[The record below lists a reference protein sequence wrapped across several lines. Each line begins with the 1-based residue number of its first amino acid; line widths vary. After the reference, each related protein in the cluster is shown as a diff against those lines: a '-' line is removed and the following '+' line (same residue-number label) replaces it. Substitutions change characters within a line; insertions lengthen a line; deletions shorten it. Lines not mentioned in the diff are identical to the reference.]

1 MEILKQNDRMVINS
15 LEFQEAPTYWFI
27 KTKMLSMY
35 VEINIYDADTGF
47 LMETINSKLIDIS
60 NKYILF
66 NDNANNSQGQ
76 IIIDTES
83 YLRSLNFSTGNFRVT
98 YKFYTNILGTN
109 DDSLKVSISKISPTR
124 KEITIKYLNASLAND
139 FQTFTDEH
147 FYQFSQ
153 DFEFN
158 KYANFGNN
166 QLSVI
171 LNSKNEFDAESNQYS
186 IILKL
191 YDALSTNFAE
201 NTLLWI
207 VNLFSDEIVDTL
219 TLLPTI
225 ASLFNG
231 VNILDLPNGSITTD
245 KADRTFTK
253 FLSENDILL
262 NSSNFNDLYEPLLSA
277 TSNSYLYGIELNT
290 NYSNFNNFV
299 HFGSAA
305 QMLDNFK
312 KKVELVQYYETQSL
326 SNTYVAGTLIPL
338 SSVSSSIGFS
348 NSSSQYF
355 KSKKSEILRQ
365 FTRYERFLYFKTGSY
380 FSSSV
385 EDNGISQ
392 ISPYNTFCYPD
403 GVTGNLI
410 IDSTWPKVGTVSGS
424 GFPYILASPSN
435 PTASAWFDLM
445 FTASMNYDTENRDY
459 LMNTVPEYIRTD
471 IDANADYITFI
482 NMIGEFYDNIWLYIN
497 SYYTLLKRDNDL
509 SQTLP
514 NELIWNALKNYGM
527 EINQSHDIVDLGQ
540 YLFGLYPSGSSTN
553 YSVQVKRAQKEI
565 SLEIWNRLLNS
576 IPYLYKSKGTKNSI
590 LGLLNCYGVPRDLIT
605 IREFGG
611 PYSSSFSGSY
621 FDGYNQN
628 YSFVV
633 DDFTHVVNMNGSQ
646 YISVPWVTSSYD
658 GEVPDTIEMKFK
670 TKYNS
675 TPTMSLIEKVSSGSN
690 SGFSLKLYSSL
701 RDAGYLKFDL
711 TSGSVVTSSMSSA
724 IFPFYNDAYYNVFIT
739 RDEAIESL
747 ITDTASYATT
757 YRMFVERFDEDV
769 HRIFIKSSASVSM
782 GANSYNQCWYLP
794 GTLYLGGQGTT
805 VGKFSGSMD
814 EFRLWSEQLQENV
827 MDWHSQYWPAS
838 NGNTF
843 TSSVNTLQ
851 FRLTFNTPV
860 NLGALATSSLI
871 NETYITA
878 SFNLIGSVT
887 GAYASASAIGF
898 TNINTYPYNFSSYER
913 TSLVENNFVAP
924 DMVTSE
930 KIRIENNDITQ
941 WVTLPDGYVVQPLRM
956 ANQSNYQ
963 NLIFNKSSS
972 DFVVIQGEQNPFSTA
987 DKDTDKLLIG
997 FSPTQLINNDMI
1009 AFFGNTNLLTS
1020 IGDPSFMYSDY
1031 YPSVDTINN
1040 YYWQWS
1046 KTSTTFFE
1054 YIKYIR
1060 LYDKGLFE
1068 QILKMVPAQATVMLG
1083 TIYDSTMIH
1092 RNRVRLIYPET
1103 AVNYDY
1109 GGVTLSVAPEENFAG
1124 SSLYKEG
1131 SLLVEKSFV
1140 DSKNIGIEANGIQIS
1155 QENFVSQR
1163 VGLTGDVQ
1171 TLHILP
1177 IAKSFYKEGKAVAK
1191 PANIFGI
1198 YKNIAGLALYKFNPW
1213 NLKAAAIQSVNRNI
1227 FSTIFMNDTISTSA
1241 DTPDGRP
1248 VIELFKN
1255 NYKELKVNFSNNPK
1269 LIVQ

>member
-1 MEILKQNDRMVINS
+1 MEILKQNDKMVINS

-27 KTKMLSMY
+27 KNKMLSMY

-124 KEITIKYLNASLAND
+124 KEITIKYFNASLATD
-139 FQTFTDEH
+139 FQTFTKEH

-231 VNILDLPNGSITTD
+231 VNILDLPNDSITTD
-245 KADRTFTK
+245 KADKTFTK
-253 FLSENDILL
+253 LLNENDILS

-277 TSNSYLYGIELNT
+277 TSNSYLYGIELNMD
-290 NYSNFNNFV
+290 YSIFSNFV
-299 HFGSAA
+299 HFGSSA
-305 QMLDNFK
+305 QMLDNFR
-312 KKVELVQYYETQSL
+312 KKVELIQYYETQSL
-326 SNTYVAGTLIPL
+326 SNSYVGGTMLPL
-338 SSVSSSIGFS
+338 SSLSSSMGFS

-355 KSKKSEILRQ
+355 KNKKSEILRQ

-385 EDNGISQ
+385 EDNGLSQ

-410 IDSTWPKVGTVSGS
+410 IDANWPKVGTVSGS

-435 PTASAWFDLM
+435 VTASAWFDLM
-445 FTASMNYDTENRDY
+445 FTASMNYDIENRDY
-459 LMNTVPEYIRTD
+459 LMNTVPEYIKTN
-471 IDANADYITFI
+471 IDANIDYITFI
-482 NMIGEFYDNIWLYIN
+482 NMIGEFYDNIWTYVN
-497 SYYTLLKRDNDL
+497 SYYTLLKRDNNL

-540 YLFGLYPSGSSTN
+540 YLFGLYPSGSSSN
-553 YSVQVKRAQKEI
+553 YTIQVKKAQKEI

-628 YSFVV
+628 YSFIV
-633 DDFTHVVNMNGSQ
+633 DDFTYAIDFSGSQ
-646 YISVPWVTSSYD
+646 EIDTIWSTSSYD
-658 GEVPDTIEMKFK
+658 STAPDTIELKFK
-670 TKYNS
+670 TTYIAS
-675 TPTMSLIEKVSSGSN
+675 QSLIEKTSGPATFK
-690 SGFSLKLYSSL
+690 FSLELQPYIRDLGKLRLVFKNGSSEIS
-701 RDAGYLKFDL
+701 YL
-711 TSGSVVTSSMSSA
+711 TSS
-724 IFPFYNDAYYNVFIT
+724 IFPFYNGEFYNVFIR
-739 RDEAIESL
+739 RDAPVFPTSSDSPSADI
-747 ITDTASYATT
+747 T
-757 YRMFVERFDEDV
+757 YRMYVKRFDENAA
-769 HRIFIKSSASVSM
+769 RILINDSASYRPSSLVSSSV
-782 GANSYNQCWYLP
+782 NHCWSDTP
-794 GTLYLGGQGTT
+794 ADIYLGGHTT
-805 VGKFSGSMD
+805 SYRFSGSMD
-814 EFRLWSEQLQENV
+814 EYRLWAEPLNESV
-827 MDWHSQYWPAS
+827 MNWHTQYWPAT
-838 NGNTF
+838 NGNNF
-843 TSSVNTLQ
+843 TSSVNTL
-851 FRLTFNTPV
+851 FYRLSFNVPK
-860 NLGALATSSLI
+860 NLGVDTTLL
-871 NETYITA
+871 NEAYIPMVGDASTA
-878 SFNLIGSVT
+878 NF
-887 GAYASASAIGF
+887 F
-898 TNINTYPYNFSSYER
+898 TNISTSPYNFSAYDR

-924 DMVTSE
+924 DMATSE
-930 KIRIENNDITQ
+930 KIRIENNSITQ
-941 WVTLPDGYVVQPLRM
+941 WVTLPDGYIVQPLRM
-956 ANQSNYQ
+956 PNQSTYQ
-963 NLIFNKSSS
+963 NLIFDKSSS
-972 DFVVIQGEQNPFSTA
+972 DFVPILGEQNPFDSA
-987 DKDTDKLLIG
+987 DDDTDKLLIG
-997 FSPTQLINNDMI
+997 FVPSQLINNDMI

-1020 IGDPSFMYSDY
+1020 IGDPSFMYNDY
-1031 YPSVDTINN
+1031 YPPVDTINN

-1054 YIKYIR
+1054 YIQYIR

-1068 QILKMVPAQATVMLG
+1068 QVLKLVPAQSTIMLG
-1083 TIYDSTMIH
+1083 TVYDSTMIH
-1092 RNRVRLIYPET
+1092 RNRVRLVYPET
-1103 AVNYDY
+1103 ANDYNY
-1109 GGVTLSVAPEENFAG
+1109 GSVTISTIPEENFIG

-1131 SLLVEKSFV
+1131 SLIVKKSFV
-1140 DSKNIGIEANGIQIS
+1140 DSKNIGIEADAIQIP
-1155 QENFVSQR
+1155 QENLVSQR
-1163 VGLTGDVQ
+1163 MGMEADIQ
-1171 TLHILP
+1171 SISIIP
-1177 IAKSFYKEGKAVAK
+1177 IAKSFYKEGHTFTE
-1191 PANIFGI
+1191 PANISAVYKNISGIGI
-1198 YKNIAGLALYKFNPW
+1198 YKFNAW
-1213 NLKAAAIQSVNRNI
+1213 NLKPPAIQSINANI
-1227 FSTIFMNDTISTSA
+1227 FSTIFMKNTVATSL

-1255 NYKELKVNFSNNPK
+1255 NYNELKVNYSNNPK